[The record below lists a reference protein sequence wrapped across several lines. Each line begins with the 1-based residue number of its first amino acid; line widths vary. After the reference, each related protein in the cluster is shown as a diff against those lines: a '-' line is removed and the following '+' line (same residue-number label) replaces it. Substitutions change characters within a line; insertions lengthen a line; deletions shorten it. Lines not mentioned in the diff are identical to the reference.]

1 MEWCSLVNCLSPN
14 YIYKRVIKQLDKNK
28 QKFYN
33 SIGDTME
40 KQILHIDV
48 NNAFLSWTAVE
59 MLKQG
64 SKIDIREIPAI
75 IGGDETKRS
84 GIVLAKSMKAKEFG
98 IRTAETI
105 YQAKI
110 KCPEVQI
117 LQSNSKIYRKY
128 SDGLYNLLLQYTDK
142 IERFSIDECFL
153 DMTNYLMK
161 DSLLNKAKEIS
172 KRVKK
177 ELGFTVNIGVA
188 NNKLLAKMASDFT
201 KPDKIHTLYREEIA
215 QKMWPLPISELFMLG
230 RKSVP
235 KLYNLQIKTIGEL
248 AKADKNMLEKKF
260 GKHGIMM
267 WEYANGIDDSEVKY
281 EEEKPKGIGNSI
293 TLPQNI
299 TEVSKLEEILLALAE
314 QVTYRLRKQN
324 LLATTVNIQ
333 LRTKDFE
340 DTSHQGKLLVATSST
355 KEIYQKAKEL
365 LSQMY
370 QKGMSIRL
378 IGLRVGHLIGK
389 EEQQL
394 SLFQDEQNEK
404 QAKLDKTVD
413 ELKEKYG
420 YHTITRARNM
430 LK

>member
-1 MEWCSLVNCLSPN
+1 
-14 YIYKRVIKQLDKNK
+14 
-28 QKFYN
+28 
-33 SIGDTME
+33 ME

-59 MLKQG
+59 RLKQG
-64 SKIDIREIPAI
+64 DKIDIREIPAI

-84 GIVLAKSMKAKEFG
+84 GIVLAKSMKAKECG

-110 KCPEVQI
+110 KCPNVQVF
-117 LQSNSKIYRKY
+117 SSDFKIYRKY
-128 SDGLYNLLLQYTDK
+128 SDSLYQLLLQYTDK

-153 DMTNYLMK
+153 DMTNCLMK
-161 DSLLNKAKEIS
+161 DSLLNKAKEIH
-172 KRVKK
+172 KRVKE

-201 KPDKIHTLYREEIA
+201 KPDRIHTLYKEEIP
-215 QKMWPLPISELFMLG
+215 QKMWTLPISELFMLG
-230 RKSVP
+230 KKTVP
-235 KLYNLQIKTIGEL
+235 KLYNLQIKTIGDL

-281 EEEKPKGIGNSI
+281 QKEKPKGIGNSV

-299 TEVSKLEEILLALAE
+299 SDVKKLEEIVLALTE
-314 QVTYRLRKQN
+314 QVTYRLRRYD
-324 LLATTVNIQ
+324 LLANTVNVQ

-340 DTSHQGKLLVATSST
+340 DTSHQAKLLLATSST
-355 KEIYQKAKEL
+355 KEIYEKAKEL
-365 LSQMY
+365 LEQMY
-370 QKGMSIRL
+370 QEGVAIRL
-378 IGLRVGHLIGK
+378 VGVRVDNLIEK

-394 SLFQDEQNEK
+394 SLFKNEENDK
-404 QAKLDKTVD
+404 QEKLDKTVD
-413 ELKEKYG
+413 ALKEKYG
-420 YHTITRARNM
+420 YNMITRAGKLEVEKIVKGKEKKM
-430 LK
+430 K